1 MSSGRLHSLGA
12 APHPISRRNL
22 TEGNLSAALGRMLG
36 SNAMAESAAFLG
48 ERMRTGDGT
57 GRAVEL
63 IEAAV
68 QR

>member
-1 MSSGRLHSLGA
+1 LSSGRLHSLGA
-12 APHPISRRNL
+12 APPPISRRNL
-22 TEGNLSAALGRMLG
+22 TEGNLSAALDRMLG
-36 SNAMAESAAFLG
+36 SDAMNENAVFLS
-48 ERMRTGDGT
+48 ERMRTENGT

>member
-1 MSSGRLHSLGA
+1 
-12 APHPISRRNL
+12 
-22 TEGNLSAALGRMLG
+22 MLG
-36 SNAMAESAAFLG
+36 SDAMNENAVFLS
-48 ERMRTGDGT
+48 ERMRTENGT